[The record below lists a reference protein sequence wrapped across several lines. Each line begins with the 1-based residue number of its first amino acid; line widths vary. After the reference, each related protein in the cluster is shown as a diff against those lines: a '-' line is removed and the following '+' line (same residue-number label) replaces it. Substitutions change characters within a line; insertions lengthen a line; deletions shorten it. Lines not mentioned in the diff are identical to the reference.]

1 MGGTAEE
8 LEVGGPLV
16 LLEGLR
22 EPLFDGRRAHCRPQQ
37 RAPATYL
44 ISDGT
49 VQQAKKRQIS
59 ARVCTVPIAGCAT
72 IWRPWRH
79 GMLGSI
85 CFFNNKGGVGK
96 TTLACNV
103 AAFLAEKHKLGVLV
117 VDADPQCNAT
127 QLILPED
134 LTYAIYEKGNS
145 EFSSLQTVLQ
155 PISAGD
161 ATITSDISPA
171 TPATNRFGVSVIPG
185 HPQIALL
192 EDALSQSW
200 TGFLGGGLGG
210 ARVSNWNTQLTRNL
224 SKTYDLIVYDV
235 GPSLGALNRSIL
247 IGVDYFI
254 SPMGCDIF
262 SLIGIKNI
270 AQWIEKWHKTYD
282 QAYQR
287 CLEEYP
293 TITQYDVHATSLGMS
308 RFIGYTVQQYI
319 TKTIRDEKRATGAY
333 EAILKKI
340 PVEIESSLGN
350 VRASKL
356 SEADVR
362 LGDVPHMYS
371 LVPLA
376 QTARAP
382 IHGLTSK
389 DGLSGG
395 QYSQQ
400 KEYLAFIGALSE
412 SLIKNLR
419 KLQVKP

>member
-1 MGGTAEE
+1 
-8 LEVGGPLV
+8 
-16 LLEGLR
+16 
-22 EPLFDGRRAHCRPQQ
+22 
-37 RAPATYL
+37 
-44 ISDGT
+44 
-49 VQQAKKRQIS
+49 
-59 ARVCTVPIAGCAT
+59 
-72 IWRPWRH
+72 
-79 GMLGSI
+79 MLGSI

-103 AAFLAEKHKLGVLV
+103 AAYLAEKHKLGVIV

-127 QLILPED
+127 QLL
-134 LTYAIYEKGNS
+134 LTDELTSALYQDGTS
-145 EFSSLQTVLQ
+145 EFSSLKDVLD
-155 PISAGD
+155 PIMAGD
-161 ATITSDISPA
+161 ATIAGNISPA

-192 EDALSQSW
+192 EDSLSQNW
-200 TGFLGGGLGG
+200 TGFIAGGLGG

-224 SKTYDLIVYDV
+224 ARTYDLIIYDV

-270 AQWIEKWHKTYD
+270 AHWLEKWHKTYD
-282 QAYQR
+282 QAYVR
-287 CLEEYP
+287 CRDDHP
-293 TITQYDVHATSLGMS
+293 AITQYDVHETSANMS

-319 TKTIRDEKRATGAY
+319 TKTIRAEKRATGAY
-333 EAILKKI
+333 EAILKQI
-340 PVEIESSLGN
+340 PAEVESSLGH
-350 VRASKL
+350 VRATQL
-356 SEADVR
+356 DQNDVR

-382 IHGLTSK
+382 IHGLTRA

-400 KEYLAFIGALSE
+400 KEYIAFIGALSD
-412 SLIKNLR
+412 SLMNNLD
-419 KLQVKP
+419 KLQGNDD